1 MDAGQQSA
9 KGIIEGD
16 HIKLLEPVQ
25 IADGTF
31 VELTIT
37 ISNGDKENNTQL
49 RGTREDWERSTS
61 AAQPAEATGNA
72 ASQAR
77 ERQEDALREGIHL
90 GGPPYPSREEL
101 HER

>member
-1 MDAGQQSA
+1 MDVERQSA

-16 HIKLLEPVQ
+16 HIKLLEPIQ
-25 IADGTF
+25 LADGTF

-37 ISNGDKENNTQL
+37 VSSGDEDNATQW
-49 RGTREDWERSTS
+49 RGSLEDWDRGPSSTQTAEET
-61 AAQPAEATGNA
+61 AAA
-72 ASQAR
+72 APEAR
-77 ERQEDALREGIHL
+77 ERQEGLLRDGIHL